1 MTQCISPNRFL
12 RNNVIL
18 FAKRWKYYFSLTN
31 NMGTVGKKALVNL
44 YQKIKSNANLSKV
57 V

>member
-44 YQKIKSNANLSKV
+44 YQKNQK
-57 V
+57 